1 MVTLLPRIPELAA
14 ERILDQFLRS
24 GPMGWA
30 GFHPDRLPDG
40 VRFAATGG
48 SQVTATDLGDFRREL
63 VEVSQKCG
71 FGSEGTRIAF
81 ARFDSDVAA
90 LLSETSILRSGEA
103 LRDDT
108 WTFIGVVL
116 APDITHW
123 RFGAARERY
132 LGGVRNTFQRLWLR
146 ARVLDRGDG
155 SVERWGL
162 LQELTEDALVQI
174 VERPSIGGD
183 PILAREVAEAWIR
196 AAKLHGRAAMEPI
209 MRRAALRV
217 RIWNELRSLS
227 TRPTETLRSV
237 LDEAFEASPPRVSEP
252 VGEID
257 SRRWRAHLGSGAAER
272 TDLYTPGIGTELSGG
287 GVLSADI
294 GSSHI
299 AAAETEASRRGWLS
313 PKSQAALDKLKNGGG
328 SLTGGERNSLVHL
341 LTRLKSVGAAQREA
355 DQLTAALNSS
365 DRDGERPDDAPSS
378 TRRSKWAIWRAK

>member
-1 MVTLLPRIPELAA
+1 MVALLPRIPEPAA
-14 ERILDQFLRS
+14 ERILDEFLRS
-24 GPMGWA
+24 GPMGWT

-48 SQVTATDLGDFRREL
+48 SQVTATDLRDFRRGL
-63 VEVSQKCG
+63 VEISQKCG
-71 FGSEGTRIAF
+71 FGGEGTRVAL

-90 LLSETSILRSGEA
+90 WLAETSILRSGEA

-108 WTFIGVVL
+108 WTFIGVAL
-116 APDITHW
+116 APDIAHW
-123 RFGAARERY
+123 RFGTARERY

-146 ARVLDRGDG
+146 AKVLDRGNG
-155 SVERWGL
+155 SAGRWGL

-183 PILAREVAEAWIR
+183 PFLAREMAEAWVR

-227 TRPTETLRSV
+227 TQSTETLRSI
-237 LDEAFEASPPRVSEP
+237 LDDAFEISLPRASDPA
-252 VGEID
+252 GEIEQ
-257 SRRWRAHLGSGAAER
+257 RRWATHIGSGAVER
-272 TDLYTPGIGTELSGG
+272 TELSAPEIGSELLRSG
-287 GVLSADI
+287 MLSA
-294 GSSHI
+294 GTPHI
-299 AAAETEASRRGWLS
+299 AATETEASRRGWLS

-341 LTRLKSVGAAQREA
+341 LARLKSVGAAQREA
-355 DQLTAALNSS
+355 DQLTAALSSS